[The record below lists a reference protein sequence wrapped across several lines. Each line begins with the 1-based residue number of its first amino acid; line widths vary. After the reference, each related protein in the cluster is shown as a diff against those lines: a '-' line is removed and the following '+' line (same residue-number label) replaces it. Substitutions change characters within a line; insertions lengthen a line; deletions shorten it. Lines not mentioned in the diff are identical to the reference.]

1 MITRRQFLFGSGIA
15 ALAIAARAILRGRAR
30 PEAQVSGQVLT
41 SDGAPVVNGRLTLFT
56 PDLAYFR
63 EVRSDNDGQYTLDAI
78 RSGTYQLGA
87 SARGREYLEVT
98 LSVGRSGAIHNFTL
112 GPDTQ
117 PGAWAVVG
125 STAPETFGGSNS
137 GSLLSD
143 GRIFYCHDATDPI
156 VFDPATG
163 IATPAA
169 ASTSEQ
175 GCHMPTLLPDG
186 RLLLIGGGTVDNA
199 GNFTDSERAVKT
211 VKAYDPY
218 TNTWENWP
226 GLNEPR
232 WYPGLARLADGR
244 LLLFGGGQQPDAA
257 RTASCEILDPRTRQA
272 TMTGS
277 LLRAG
282 GFGPAVLLFTGEV
295 LCTWEPPQLYNPTI
309 GQWRDTGQFV
319 QPNRASV
326 EPCPLPETPLPG
338 QTPPIGDHPDHTT
351 LLLPDGRVVA
361 LGIRRSAVGSPSGG
375 SGQVSGSMVEL
386 FDPATESWSLR
397 SSPDTIRSM
406 PEVLMLPTGKILVAG
421 GKKEDPQSPDPVNG
435 WCQLKRVDLYDP
447 LADSWQR
454 MADMGDFREYH
465 AITLLLPDGRVLTTA
480 GTGQPGLNP
489 PRDANKDIEAFSP
502 PYLFRGVRPRIDRLS
517 STRFAHGQKIMI
529 NVSLTNAVT
538 EIILMGM
545 NAISHWMDGGVP
557 RLLQLNFTQAG
568 GQVSA
573 QIPDDPVTAPVG
585 YYLLFAMVDDIP
597 SIGRIV
603 VINGINQAD
612 LSTVIG

>member
-15 ALAIAARAILRGRAR
+15 ALAIAARAILRGRAG
-30 PEAQVSGQVLT
+30 PSAQVSGQVLAT
-41 SDGAPVVNGRLTLFT
+41 GGTPVANGRVTLFT
-56 PDLAYFR
+56 SDLTFFR
-63 EVRSDNDGQYTLDAI
+63 EARTDTAGQYTLDAI
-78 RSGTYQLGA
+78 PPGTYQLGA
-87 SARGREYLEVT
+87 CARGREYVEGT
-98 LSVGRSGAIHNFTL
+98 LSVGRSGATRNFTL
-112 GPDTQ
+112 GPDAH

-169 ASTSEQ
+169 TSTTEQ
-175 GCHMPTLLPDG
+175 GCHMPTHLLDG
-186 RLLLIGGGTVDNA
+186 RLLLVGGGTVDDA
-199 GNFTDSERAVKT
+199 GNFADTERAVKT
-211 VKAYDPY
+211 VKAYDPS

-226 GLNEPR
+226 DLNEPR

-244 LLLFGGGQQPDAA
+244 LLLFGGGQQPDSV
-257 RTASCEILDPRTRQA
+257 RTASCEILDPRTRQS
-272 TMTGS
+272 TLTGS

-282 GFGPAVLLFTGEV
+282 GFGPAVLLLTGEV
-295 LCTWEPPQLYNPTI
+295 LCTWEPPQLYNPTT
-309 GQWRDTGQFV
+309 GQWRATGQFV
-319 QPNRASV
+319 QPNRALV

-338 QTPPIGDHPDHTT
+338 RTPPIGDHPDHTA

-361 LGIRRSAVGSPSGG
+361 IGIRRSAVGSSLGG

-406 PEVLMLPTGKILVAG
+406 PEALMLPTGKILVAG
-421 GKKEDPQSPDPVNG
+421 GKVEDTLSPDPVNS
-435 WCQLKRVDLYDP
+435 WCQLNRVDLYDP

-454 MADMGDFREYH
+454 MADMADYREYH

-480 GTGQPGLNP
+480 GTAQPGLNP
-489 PRDANKDIEAFSP
+489 PRSVNKDIEAFSP

-517 STRFAHGQKIMI
+517 STRFAHGQTFTID
-529 NVSLTNAVT
+529 VSLTDAVT
-538 EIILMGM
+538 EIVLMGM

-557 RLLQLNFTQAG
+557 RLLQLDFTQAG
-568 GQVSA
+568 GQVNG
-573 QIPDDPVTAPVG
+573 QIPDDPVTAPLG

-603 VINGINQAD
+603 VIDSTVQAD
-612 LSTVIG
+612 LPSVTG